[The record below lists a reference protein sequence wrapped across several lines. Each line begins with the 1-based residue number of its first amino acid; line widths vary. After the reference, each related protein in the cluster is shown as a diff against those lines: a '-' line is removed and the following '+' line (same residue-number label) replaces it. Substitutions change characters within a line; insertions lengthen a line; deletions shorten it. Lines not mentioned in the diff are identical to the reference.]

1 MVALRHAVTGF
12 FFLLAI
18 PGAALACSC
27 ADLSRASAASLKLR
41 FANAERVLHGR
52 VSEVPSPHEAV
63 IEVLESFKGAGA
75 TLAALPANEASC
87 GVQFAPG
94 EEYVYFV
101 FNGLVNLC
109 GRAPPR
115 PELLARLRTLR
126 VPESL
131 ACDGVVLPQR
141 PPGLSP
147 STERDVRYEPL
158 RGYEP
163 ELALGTGHVR
173 PANEEDRDD
182 WIRRLVLPVFVSPD
196 GGLKL
201 WLAPGSVSP
210 EAQIETGYETTSLIV
225 LQARADGWLL
235 LRYGDPAA
243 KDVGWVHPCHLETAT
258 PRLQYEP
265 WEKLLAS
272 SGISPLFFRAWVP
285 HVLRESASA
294 SAPAIARIPADP
306 NRYGMQPLEFRGD
319 WARVRVSVPSR
330 YCADPQPDSEVHEG
344 WIRWRSR
351 ERGPWIW
358 YYTRGC

>member
-1 MVALRHAVTGF
+1 M
-12 FFLLAI
+12 
-18 PGAALACSC
+18 
-27 ADLSRASAASLKLR
+27 
-41 FANAERVLHGR
+41 
-52 VSEVPSPHEAV
+52 
-63 IEVLESFKGAGA
+63 
-75 TLAALPANEASC
+75 
-87 GVQFAPG
+87 
-94 EEYVYFV
+94 
-101 FNGLVNLC
+101 NLC

-115 PELLARLRTLR
+115 SELLERLRTLR
-126 VPESL
+126 VPQSL
-131 ACDGVVLPQR
+131 ACDGMALPQR

-147 STERDVRYEPL
+147 STEQDVRYEPL
-158 RGYEP
+158 RGYEA

-182 WIRRLVLPVFVSPD
+182 WIRRLVLPVFVSPE

-201 WLAPGSVSP
+201 WLTPGSVSP

-235 LRYGDPAA
+235 LRYGDPQAR
-243 KDVGWVHPCHLETAT
+243 DVGWVHSCHLATAT

-265 WEKLLAS
+265 WERLFAS
-272 SGISPLFFRAWVP
+272 SEISPLFFRAWVP

-294 SAPAIARIPADP
+294 SAPVIARIPADP

-330 YCADPQPDSEVHEG
+330 YCADPQPDSAVHEG

-351 ERGPWIW
+351 ERGPWVW